1 MRRRW
6 RSPRTTTW
14 SRHSRRIEPIGAL
27 GERILPGAV
36 RGREDFHDAHALHP
50 VPELLAVDPVTIA
63 QEIGGCGV
71 VRERLHDL
79 LGCPLGGGVL
89 GDVEVDDGPAIV
101 GEHDED
107 E

>member
-14 SRHSRRIEPIGAL
+14 SRHSRRIESIGAL
-27 GERILPGAV
+27 GERILAGAV
-36 RGREDFHDAHALHP
+36 RGREDFLDAHALHP

-71 VRERLHDL
+71 IGERLHDL
-79 LGCPLGGGVL
+79 LAVHWAVGCSVTLKWTTRGR
-89 GDVEVDDGPAIV
+89 
-101 GEHDED
+101 
-107 E
+107 